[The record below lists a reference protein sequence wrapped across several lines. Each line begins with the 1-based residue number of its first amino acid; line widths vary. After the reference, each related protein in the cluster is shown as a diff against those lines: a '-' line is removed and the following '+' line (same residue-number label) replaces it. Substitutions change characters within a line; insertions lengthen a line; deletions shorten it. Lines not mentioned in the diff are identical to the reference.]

1 MVFPLLQWIRA
12 PICLAPIIRS
22 SDRRDLL
29 PAELV
34 SEQSLFT
41 TRPANPFAQ
50 RKHGSFDHP
59 VMRTRANTLVPGWDS
74 AGRFSACLA

>member
-12 PICLAPIIRS
+12 PIYLASIGRS
-22 SDRRDLL
+22 FDRRDLL

-41 TRPANPFAQ
+41 TRPANPFAL
-50 RKHGSFDHP
+50 REHGSFDDP
-59 VMRTRANTLVPGWDS
+59 VMGTPATTLAPGRDS
-74 AGRFSACLA
+74 SG